1 MPAPEYVFFQMADI
15 RPLSVRVNYYPLRP
29 VVRELYANPS
39 AAQFANLM
47 ALEEVRLQFGRLR
60 LSGQRSWEE
69 LGAAALSEWQPQLI
83 AQLHR
88 CVGGAAPLRPIVNIG
103 CGFTELVL
111 APVHTWRSHGLVL
124 RGLRHGGGAFFRH
137 VLVETLSVAEGVLP
151 SRRGRSTRSAQR
163 PRPMAQAML
172 AANPQRVVTLSE

>member
-1 MPAPEYVFFQMADI
+1 MVHRNRAAGRSSERSSFALAVVVGRGDR
-15 RPLSVRVNYYPLRP
+15 RP
-29 VVRELYANPS
+29 
-39 AAQFANLM
+39 
-47 ALEEVRLQFGRLR
+47 RLCGRLGR
-60 LSGQRSWEE
+60 RFRAPGDHRRGLRVRHERREE

-103 CGFTELVL
+103 CSFTELVL

-137 VLVETLSVAEGVLP
+137 VLVETLSVAEGVLLL
-151 SRRGRSTRSAQR
+151 SQGVLDALGAEAAAQAV
-163 PRPMAQAML
+163 AQGAML

>member
-1 MPAPEYVFFQMADI
+1 MADI

-29 VVRELYANPS
+29 SCRELYANPS

-137 VLVETLSVAEGVLP
+137 VLVETLSVAEGVLLL
-151 SRRGRSTRSAQR
+151 SQGVLDALGAEAAAQAV
-163 PRPMAQAML
+163 AQGAML